1 MYRNV
6 SIGPSCLTSER
17 VFSQL
22 TTDDRVPLVSV
33 PYWVEREYNN
43 TFGILNPGLSYDDAY
58 FQLMV
63 MNNWRHVGVLVSDTV
78 ASASVMYH
86 QDYRVVFTA
95 LLKENYI
102 PLKSIREHFL
112 RVIIVF
118 SPPELSRSLLC
129 LAYLQNMAFP
139 NYQWIF
145 RTLVAQDFVGTTF
158 RYNEDGCSTEEIH
171 SALTGQ
177 LNIFESLTPI
187 SDTTVTYSGLTYPQY
202 LKSYH
207 IQIDKYK
214 DRLHIASQET
224 YWACPAYDV
233 TWAFALALNGSLDE
247 LYQSNITFT
256 EKDLHRQREIT
267 EIIRSHMIDI
277 DFKGITGHIKFGNE
291 SQRKEET
298 IDLFQYGSNGQMS
311 KLQCFNQ
318 VSG

>member
-1 MYRNV
+1 MSIETVQTSNSWKKGLLYRNV
-6 SIGPSCLTSER
+6 SIGPTCLTYKR

-33 PYWVEREYNN
+33 PYWVECEYNN

-63 MNNWRHVGVLVSDTV
+63 MNNWRRVGVLVSDTV

-145 RTLVAQDFVGTTF
+145 QTLVAQDFVGTTF
-158 RYNEDGCSTEEIH
+158 CCNKDGCSTEEIH

-187 SDTTVTYSGLTYPQY
+187 ADTTVTYSGLTYPQY
-202 LKSYH
+202 LENYH
-207 IQIDKYK
+207 
-214 DRLHIASQET
+214 T
-224 YWACPAYDV
+224 N
-233 TWAFALALNGSLDE
+233 T
-247 LYQSNITFT
+247 
-256 EKDLHRQREIT
+256 
-267 EIIRSHMIDI
+267 
-277 DFKGITGHIKFGNE
+277 
-291 SQRKEET
+291 
-298 IDLFQYGSNGQMS
+298 
-311 KLQCFNQ
+311 
-318 VSG
+318 